1 MSNCNEFIKI
11 KTVNGI
17 AYINLSN
24 VLSITQNP
32 MGYYID
38 LVDGISIKADINSDE
53 LSRYLEL

>member
-11 KTVNGI
+11 NTVNGT
-17 AYINLSN
+17 AYINLRN

-38 LVDGISIKADINSDE
+38 LVDGISIKADINSNE